1 MSNMHPVAKVVLG
14 IGLVF
19 AALYG
24 LTYAWTQFTM
34 DTAERRGEASK
45 QEQVEANGAYRVA
58 QHDWFYNMCGDI
70 KAKQQNVELMED
82 SGYTKQ
88 EIAANKA
95 QLNEMVNDYN
105 SKAAN
110 NYTAGQFKAD
120 ELPYQIDAEKEV
132 TSCGSA

>member
-1 MSNMHPVAKVVLG
+1 MHIAAKICLG

-24 LTYAWTQFTM
+24 ITYAWTQFTM

-45 QEQVEANGAYRVA
+45 QEQVEASGSYRVA

-70 KAKQQNVELMED
+70 AAKQDNVKLMEE
-82 SGYTKQ
+82 SGYTKK
-88 EIAANKA
+88 EVAANEA
-95 QLNEMVNDYN
+95 QLNVMVEQYN

-120 ELPYQIDAEKEV
+120 ELPYKIDADKDV
-132 TSCGSA
+132 KSCGSS